1 MTMYLIT
8 IYRNNE
14 LELHKNS
21 DNNDLRKANTSML
34 NKLFSS
40 SEENNGIMKPSRL
53 WIETSLQETP
63 SEEEYLF
70 WGSGTVIMN
79 ENCANIFKQLN
90 LGNNLLSQVQI
101 FELETKKICR
111 DNFFYIL
118 NICEERKYMLHQQ
131 SNPNLNYIPY
141 PICKNKLGMYSIYT
155 KLENCT
161 IELNSQS
168 SSCNIDLWKDP
179 LLSDIFFIS
188 GNLYDLLQHNNLI
201 DKFNPVLCKIIG

>member
-14 LELHKNS
+14 LELHKNP
-21 DNNDLRKANTSML
+21 DNNDLRKVNTSML

-101 FELETKKICR
+101 FELETKK
-111 DNFFYIL
+111 Y
-118 NICEERKYMLHQQ
+118 
-131 SNPNLNYIPY
+131 
-141 PICKNKLGMYSIYT
+141 GGT
-155 KLENCT
+155 
-161 IELNSQS
+161 
-168 SSCNIDLWKDP
+168 
-179 LLSDIFFIS
+179 IFFI
-188 GNLYDLLQHNNLI
+188 
-201 DKFNPVLCKIIG
+201 F